1 MALTIG
7 QLAKSTGIPARTI
20 RFYETAG
27 VLPAPTRTM
36 SGYRQYTMDAV
47 QRLVFVRRARALGL
61 SLRHLR
67 ALLAALDGGAD
78 GPVRPRV
85 RTVVRAHLLTVQEQ
99 LGDLRVLEQQLKRVL
114 RRMQAP
120 SRTRAARHCRCL
132 ELDDTS
138 GRSGR
143 HDARSR

>member
-7 QLAKSTGIPARTI
+7 QVAKSTGIAARTI

-27 VLPAPTRTM
+27 VLSAPTRTM

-47 QRLVFVRRARALGL
+47 QQLVFVRRARALGL
-61 SLRHLR
+61 SLRHPKT
-67 ALLAALDGGAD
+67 LLAALDGGAH

-85 RTVVRAHLLTVQEQ
+85 REVVRAHLLTVQEQ
-99 LGDLRVLEQQLKRVL
+99 LRDLRVLEQQLKRVL

-120 SRTRAARHCRCL
+120 SRTRAARPCRCL

-143 HDARSR
+143 RDARGR